1 MTQNPNI
8 KDVTNSPEDWDD
20 FWNEEDFTDDEIE
33 YLKTRS
39 KYYFDY
45 NRNDLNR
52 PNPFKKI
59 MALSQSVEQSLK
71 EAEQS
76 LRNALAYAA
85 RQERPMVCS
94 VIADLISKIES
105 IQETDSIL
113 DKLENRKPGDSG
125 MFGNLFDS

>member
-52 PNPFKKI
+52 PNPFKK
-59 MALSQSVEQSLK
+59 
-71 EAEQS
+71 
-76 LRNALAYAA
+76 
-85 RQERPMVCS
+85 
-94 VIADLISKIES
+94 
-105 IQETDSIL
+105 
-113 DKLENRKPGDSG
+113 
-125 MFGNLFDS
+125 